1 MKRFEWMVAEKINKY
16 GIWFRGTITGTPYV
30 LYWNPLRT
38 IVAFIKGTWCLGLF
52 PMLTKHIKQKF

>member
-1 MKRFEWMVAEKINKY
+1 MVAEKVNKY